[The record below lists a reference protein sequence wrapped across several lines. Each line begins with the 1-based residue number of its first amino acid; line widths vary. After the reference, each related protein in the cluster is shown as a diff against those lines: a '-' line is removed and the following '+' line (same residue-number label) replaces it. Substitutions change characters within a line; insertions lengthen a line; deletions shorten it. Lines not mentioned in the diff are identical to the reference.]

1 MASYLHELLD
11 INKRKNHW
19 IPGGIQTYTM
29 MKYVEKF
36 YPETKFLGAL
46 KDFKIL
52 GIPFFKGYSAPKIGF
67 NESFSFIYEFGEHA
81 NNQQSDTLGRE
92 KLTKS
97 NELYTSPYHVG
108 SGLFYLDQYLG
119 KNILEESLYEFS

>member
-1 MASYLHELLD
+1 
-11 INKRKNHW
+11 
-19 IPGGIQTYTM
+19 
-29 MKYVEKF
+29 MKYVETY
-36 YPETKFLGAL
+36 YPDSKFLGAL
-46 KDFKIL
+46 QEFKIA
-52 GIPFFKGYSAPKIGF
+52 GVRPFKNYSAAQIGF

-108 SGLFYLDQYLG
+108 SGLYYMDQYLG
-119 KNILEESLYEFS
+119 ENILPKSLLEFTKAREEKT